1 MRIQRKLGPSPQ
13 GLSDPLRKAVFKAI
27 MPFKLGSDIIRFALY
42 KDVLDYGV
50 NGRARA
56 GTPIPEP
63 LGLSR

>member
-1 MRIQRKLGPSPQ
+1 MRIERKLGPSPQ

-27 MPFKLGSDIIRFALY
+27 MPFKLGSDIIRFAFY

-50 NGRARA
+50 NGWAKA
-56 GTPIPEP
+56 GIPIREP